1 MPPVRISAG
10 VPERGSGMV
19 KRILVLA
26 VLFGPMVALSTVPAH
41 DGEKSHEGSMEMSDR
56 GVASPAV
63 GDDGYQRAAT
73 PAGFDA
79 VVGRSNPLREL
90 DPEIITDGEGRTV
103 KVFRLTVEDVKFE
116 IHPGKTVEG
125 WGFNG
130 LVPGPVIRVREGDR
144 LRIVMTNKTRD
155 ESEHTV
161 HVHGQRKPLTEDGVP
176 YIGQKPVKKGET
188 YTIEFTA
195 SDTGTSW
202 YHCHV
207 DSAHHVDM
215 GMYGPFIV
223 EPTEEVYPA
232 DREYVLVLDEWPTG
246 HKHVHEGTMPA
257 EGHGGGEHGVV
268 TEHKG
273 VPRHEGKEAPGHE
286 EEMKMKPPSDM
297 ETAEKKPAEKGE
309 RDWYPTTH
317 KAYKPVY
324 DTFTINGRSFPYTE
338 PLEVREGEK
347 VKIRIINA
355 GYEPHF
361 IHTHSHKFLVVARD
375 GTPVETP
382 QKLDT
387 VQVGPGQRVDILLT
401 ADNPGVWPLHC
412 HRLTHVANDHI
423 YPGGMMTVIRYV
435 D

>member
-1 MPPVRISAG
+1 
-10 VPERGSGMV
+10 MV
-19 KRILVLA
+19 KRVLVLA
-26 VLFGPMVALSTVPAH
+26 VLFAPIFTFSNLSAH
-41 DGEKSHEGSMEMSDR
+41 DGEKGEKGAIEMSDKEVP
-56 GVASPAV
+56 GSPAA
-63 GDDGYQRAAT
+63 GEDGYQRVKT

-90 DPEIITDGEGRTV
+90 DPEIVTDGEGRAV
-103 KVFRLTVEDVKFE
+103 KVFRLTVEDVKFD

-144 LRIVMTNKTRD
+144 LRIVMTNNTRD
-155 ESEHTV
+155 ASEHTV
-161 HVHGQRKPLTEDGVP
+161 HVHGQRKPMTEDGVP
-176 YIGQKPVKKGET
+176 YIGQKPAKKGET
-188 YTIEFTA
+188 HTIEFTA
-195 SDTGTSW
+195 GDPGTSW

-223 EPTEEVYPA
+223 EPTEEAYPA
-232 DREYVLVLDEWPTG
+232 DREYIIVLDEWPTG
-246 HKHVHEGTMPA
+246 HIHLHDGAMAT
-257 EGHGGGEHGVV
+257 EGHDGGKHGVV

-273 VPRHEGKEAPGHE
+273 VPRHEGME
-286 EEMKMKPPSDM
+286 EPEPEGEMKMKPGPASM
-297 ETAEKKPAEKGE
+297 ATEKSPAQDAL
-309 RDWYPTTH
+309 RDWYPKTH
-317 KAYKPVY
+317 KAYTPVY
-324 DTFTINGRSFPYTE
+324 DTFVINGRSFPYTE
-338 PLEVREGEK
+338 PIDVKEGEK

-375 GTPVETP
+375 GTPLETP
-382 QKLDT
+382 PKMDT